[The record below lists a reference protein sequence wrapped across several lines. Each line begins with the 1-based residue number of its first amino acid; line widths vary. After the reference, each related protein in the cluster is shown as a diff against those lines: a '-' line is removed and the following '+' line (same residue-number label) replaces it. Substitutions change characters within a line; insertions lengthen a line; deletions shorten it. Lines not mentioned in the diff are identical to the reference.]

1 MNAETKQYVAFAG
14 DEIIARGEI
23 TEVVRRCKT
32 RLDGGEESRIAL
44 YDDANGRAIDI
55 DYSGGAAEVLA
66 RLGDHPILGENA
78 RKPPADPPEQTGENP
93 RGRGRP
99 KLGVIAR
106 EVTLLPRHWDWLAD
120 QRGGASAVLRK
131 LVEMARKEGAGD
143 EQVRK
148 SVEAAHRFMWDIA
161 GDQPGFEDASR
172 ALFAKD
178 FDTFVERIGD
188 WPTGVREQLMRL
200 FERAREIRLQAT
212 TPEKILEGF

>member
-66 RLGDHPILGENA
+66 RLGDHPILGESV
-78 RKPPADPPEQTGENP
+78 RKPPAGPPDQTTKMP

-99 KLGVIAR
+99 KLGVVAR
-106 EVTLLPRHWDWLAD
+106 EITLLPRHWEWL
-120 QRGGASAVLRK
+120 GGQSGSASAALRR
-131 LVEMARKEGAGD
+131 LVETARKDGAD
-143 EQVRK
+143 REQVRK
-148 SVEAAHRFMWDIA
+148 TVEAAHRFMWDIA

-178 FDTFVERIGD
+178 FKLFVERISR
-188 WPTGVREQLMRL
+188 WPEGVRAQLKR
-200 FERAREIRLQAT
+200 FTERARSLSA
-212 TPEKILEGF
+212 

>member
-78 RKPPADPPEQTGENP
+78 RKPPADPPEQLAKIRAGVG
-93 RGRGRP
+93 GRN
-99 KLGVIAR
+99 
-106 EVTLLPRHWDWLAD
+106 
-120 QRGGASAVLRK
+120 
-131 LVEMARKEGAGD
+131 
-143 EQVRK
+143 
-148 SVEAAHRFMWDIA
+148 SV
-161 GDQPGFEDASR
+161 
-172 ALFAKD
+172 
-178 FDTFVERIGD
+178 
-188 WPTGVREQLMRL
+188 
-200 FERAREIRLQAT
+200 
-212 TPEKILEGF
+212 